1 MHHGEENRI
10 SKVTLLLRVATYARM
25 YGHQHSRGQKMI
37 RTITVGSCIS
47 IQGKFE
53 RDLGNGRI
61 VVSVGEQTYAGTPVT
76 R

>member
-1 MHHGEENRI
+1 
-10 SKVTLLLRVATYARM
+10 
-25 YGHQHSRGQKMI
+25 MI

-61 VVSVGEQTYAGTPVT
+61 IVRVGDKTYAGTPVT
-76 R
+76 S